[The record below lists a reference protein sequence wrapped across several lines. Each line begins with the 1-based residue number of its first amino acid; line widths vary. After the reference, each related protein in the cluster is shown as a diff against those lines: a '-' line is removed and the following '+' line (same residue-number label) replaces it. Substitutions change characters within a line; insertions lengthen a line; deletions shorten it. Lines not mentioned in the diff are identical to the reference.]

1 MAKRAKGKS
10 LWDEAME
17 HWKANQGLVLQ
28 EGSYRLVYNRL
39 EDIDW
44 NTGKIINDDSDLVY
58 LNGANIHYKSDKYYG
73 IEYKVNRSVVPTEA
87 SKRKITSVDFTM
99 PSEEDWLAGIFD
111 RMPYGLVKK
120 NRTGIGATQ
129 TETAS

>member
-44 NTGKIINDDSDLVY
+44 NTGKIINDDSAQGQSFRQRLMVLLSKAY
-58 LNGANIHYKSDKYYG
+58 TILSISSLNGPSAYRGRTLLIRACPKS
-73 IEYKVNRSVVPTEA
+73 R
-87 SKRKITSVDFTM
+87 
-99 PSEEDWLAGIFD
+99 
-111 RMPYGLVKK
+111 
-120 NRTGIGATQ
+120 
-129 TETAS
+129 